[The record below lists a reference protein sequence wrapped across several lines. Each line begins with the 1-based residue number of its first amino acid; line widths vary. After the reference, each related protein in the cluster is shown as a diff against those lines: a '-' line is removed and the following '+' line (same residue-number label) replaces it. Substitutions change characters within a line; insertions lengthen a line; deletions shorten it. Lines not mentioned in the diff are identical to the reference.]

1 MLVFLGLATALLAL
15 GACAPLQGTSNRTKL
30 LLVSFDGFR
39 WNYDQDVDTPNLDAM
54 AKDGVKARYMTPP
67 FVTQTSP
74 IHFTLLTGEYLVTW
88 KRRME
93 WDAMGDVMVQE
104 LEMPVSSSA

>member
-1 MLVFLGLATALLAL
+1 MFAFLSLAAALVILGD
-15 GACAPLQGTSNRTKL
+15 CAPLQPASNRTKL

-54 AKDGVKARYMTPP
+54 AKEGVKARYMTPA

-74 IHFTLLTGEYLVTW
+74 CHFTLVTGKCRAAW
-88 KRRME
+88 KRRIRM
-93 WDAMGDVMVQE
+93 
-104 LEMPVSSSA
+104 L